1 MGERN
6 NGMRSRRTCLLLD
19 GAEEAVRE
27 LFRQGDRRSISD
39 LERGQGRKVGVWI
52 FFLQEMRM
60 KYSFGLIRQERA
72 EKRNIT
78 LAICHAGEM
87 QKKEK

>member
-39 LERGQGRKVGVWI
+39 LERGQGRKVRAWI
-52 FFLQEMRM
+52 FF
-60 KYSFGLIRQERA
+60 Y
-72 EKRNIT
+72 
-78 LAICHAGEM
+78 
-87 QKKEK
+87 KK